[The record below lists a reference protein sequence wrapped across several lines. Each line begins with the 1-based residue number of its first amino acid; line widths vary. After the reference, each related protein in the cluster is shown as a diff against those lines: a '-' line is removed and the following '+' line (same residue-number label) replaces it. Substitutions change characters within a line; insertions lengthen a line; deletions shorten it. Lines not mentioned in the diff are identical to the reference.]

1 MRSVS
6 IECCASLAHTPAYSF
21 EFLFAVF
28 SCIHNMSGLCT
39 AQSRNRKM
47 IGCSTF
53 QRKRGKNSTEI
64 RPHNNSIYVYTV
76 QAACWAWELFHHITG
91 LLLNFHQS

>member
-6 IECCASLAHTPAYSF
+6 IERRASLAHTPAYSF

-64 RPHNNSIYVYTV
+64 RPHNNSIYVYR
-76 QAACWAWELFHHITG
+76 QHAGHGSYFII
-91 LLLNFHQS
+91 

>member
-1 MRSVS
+1 MRCVS
-6 IECCASLAHTPAYSF
+6 IEGRASLVHTAYSF

-53 QRKRGKNSTEI
+53 QRKSEKTAPR
-64 RPHNNSIYVYTV
+64 YVLE
-76 QAACWAWELFHHITG
+76 CWAWKLFHHITG